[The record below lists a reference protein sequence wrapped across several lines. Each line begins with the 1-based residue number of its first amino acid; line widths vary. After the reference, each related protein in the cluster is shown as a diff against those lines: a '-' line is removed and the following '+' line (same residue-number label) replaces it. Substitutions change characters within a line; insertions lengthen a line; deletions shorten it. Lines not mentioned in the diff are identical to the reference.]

1 MVRKMRHRSQ
11 HMIVLMR
18 HAQTRWNEAGLVMG
32 QTDLPLSEGGMQQAE
47 AVASELGD
55 LKVGT
60 LFSSTL
66 IRCQQTAEFV
76 SRALD
81 LPITVLPGLE
91 ERCWGIYEG
100 RHHTERVTIAD
111 PPEGEALSHFQD
123 RIAVVLDLIATSV
136 RPWLSRILELSAT
149 SWKRRKAMSHATE
162 SRIRSPFGSYTG
174 RCSELHLSGTWI
186 ANIANFRSN

>member
-1 MVRKMRHRSQ
+1 MVRKLKHRSQ

-47 AVASELGD
+47 AVTSELGD

-60 LFSSTL
+60 LFSSAL

-76 SRALD
+76 SRTLD

-136 RPWLSRILELSAT
+136 RPMVVTHSGVIRYILE
-149 SWKRRKAMSHATE
+149 KTE
-162 SRIRSPFGSYTG
+162 SDEPCNRIPHAKPIRVVRRIDARYV
-174 RCSELHLSGTWI
+174 
-186 ANIANFRSN
+186 